1 MPRCSAVMAPLNNRT
16 LAAYAAAALPLAA
29 AALPVYVHAPKF
41 YSGLGLDLALIGIL
55 LLAVRVLDAVSDPL
69 LGLLADRV
77 PQCCGGR
84 KAMLVAAVP
93 VIAAGMFLLFHP
105 PADAGGLASWLALSL
120 ILVYLGLSAASISYF
135 ALGSAWSRDYAER
148 TRITAARGAAALTGV
163 LLAAAL
169 PEWLAQRYGTAAGLE
184 LFSIAYAPLL
194 VLAVA
199 LTVLAGP
206 RMVVAVT
213 PRPLRMRDVLQPL
226 RNARFL
232 RLAAIFLVNGVA
244 AAIPATLVLFY
255 VADVLQRPDMTAM
268 FLVLYFIAGA
278 AGMPAWVRI
287 AARIGKSRAWLLA
300 MVLAVAAFI
309 SAWFLGPGDVTA
321 FAIVCVLSGL
331 AFGADLALPASMLA
345 DVIDHDE
352 GRDGRPDGAYFG
364 FWHLLEK
371 LALALAAGLAL
382 PLLQA
387 LDYVPGAVASAGSA
401 LPWVYALLPC
411 AIKLAAAMMLW
422 LLAPESG
429 RTKPLFT
436 GEAP

>member
-1 MPRCSAVMAPLNNRT
+1 MAQLSNRA

-41 YSGLGLDLALIGIL
+41 YSGLGLDLALIGVL
-55 LLAVRVLDAVSDPL
+55 LLAVRVLDAISDPL

-77 PQCCGGR
+77 PQRWGGR
-84 KAMLVAAVP
+84 KTMLVAAVP
-93 VIAAGMFLLFHP
+93 AIAAGMYLLFHP
-105 PADAGGLASWLALSL
+105 PGEVAGLALWLALSL

-169 PEWLAQRYGTAAGLE
+169 PEWLAQRYGTAAGLG
-184 LFSIAYAPLL
+184 LFSIVFAP
-194 VLAVA
+194 VLFAAVA
-199 LTVLAGP
+199 VTVLAGP
-206 RMVVAVT
+206 RVAATVAA
-213 PRPLRMRDVLQPL
+213 PAFHLRDVLRPL
-226 RNARFL
+226 HNPRFR
-232 RLAAIFLVNGVA
+232 RLAVIFLVNGVA

-255 VADVLQRPDMTAM
+255 VADVLQRPELTAV

-278 AGMPAWVRI
+278 AGMPGWVRI
-287 AARIGKSRAWLLA
+287 AAHVGKARAWLLA

-309 SAWFLGPGDVTA
+309 GAWFLGPGDVIP
-321 FAIVCVLSGL
+321 FGVVCVLSGL

-345 DVIDHDE
+345 DVIDDDE
-352 GRDGRPDGAYFG
+352 GQGGRPDGAYFG
-364 FWHLLEK
+364 LWHLLEK

-382 PLLQA
+382 PLLQV
-387 LDYVPGAVASAGSA
+387 LGYVPGVVAGAGSA

-411 AIKLAAAMMLW
+411 VIKLAAAMMLW
-422 LLAPESG
+422 LTVPESG
-429 RTKPLFT
+429 HRKTVLT
-436 GEAP
+436 GDAP

>member
-1 MPRCSAVMAPLNNRT
+1 MPPLSNRA

-77 PQCCGGR
+77 PQRWGGR
-84 KAMLVAAVP
+84 KLMLVAAVP
-93 VIAAGMFLLFHP
+93 VIAAGMWLLFHP
-105 PADAGGLASWLALSL
+105 PVDGSGLATWLVLSL

-169 PEWLAQRYGTAAGLE
+169 PEWLAQRYGAAAGLG
-184 LFSIAYAPLL
+184 LFSIAFAPLL
-194 VLAVA
+194 VAAVA

-206 RMVVAVT
+206 RVEAVAVT
-213 PRPLRMRDVLQPL
+213 GTLRIGDVLRPLRNP
-226 RNARFL
+226 RFR

-255 VADVLQRPDMTAM
+255 VADVLQRPDLTAL

-287 AARIGKSRAWLLA
+287 AAHIGKAHAWLLA
-300 MVLAVAAFI
+300 MVLATAAFI
-309 SAWFLGPGDVTA
+309 SAWFLGPGDVSA

-331 AFGADLALPASMLA
+331 AFGADLALPASLLA
-345 DVIDHDE
+345 DVIDDDE
-352 GRDGRPDGAYFG
+352 GQGGRPDGAYFG
-364 FWHLLEK
+364 LWHLLEK

-382 PLLQA
+382 PLLQV
-387 LDYVPGAVASAGSA
+387 LGYVPGIVAGAGSA
-401 LPWVYALLPC
+401 LSWVYALLPC
-411 AIKLAAAMMLW
+411 AIKLAAALMLW

-429 RTKPLFT
+429 RTKTFLT
-436 GEAP
+436 GDAT

>member
-1 MPRCSAVMAPLNNRT
+1 MPPSNRA

-41 YSGLGLDLALIGIL
+41 YAGLGLDLALIGVL
-55 LLAVRVLDAVSDPL
+55 LLAVRLLDAVSDPL

-77 PQCCGGR
+77 PQRWGGR
-84 KAMLVAAVP
+84 KAMLAAAVP
-93 VIAAGMFLLFHP
+93 VIAAGMLLLFHP
-105 PADAGGLASWLALSL
+105 PAGGSGLASWLVLSL

-148 TRITAARGAAALTGV
+148 TRITAARGAAALAGV

-169 PEWLAQRYGTAAGLE
+169 PEWLARQYGSAAGLG
-184 LFSIAYAPLL
+184 LFSMVYAPLL
-194 VLAVA
+194 AAAVA

-206 RMVVAVT
+206 RAAPVAGST
-213 PRPLRMRDVLQPL
+213 PWRLRDVLRPL
-226 RNARFL
+226 CNPRFM

-255 VADVLQRPDMTAM
+255 VADVLQRPDLTAL
-268 FLVLYFIAGA
+268 FLALYFIAGA

-287 AARIGKSRAWLLA
+287 AAHAGKARAWLLA

-309 SAWFLGPGDVTA
+309 WAWFLGPGEVAA
-321 FAIVCVLSGL
+321 FAMVCVLSGL

-345 DVIDHDE
+345 DVIDDDE
-352 GRDGRPDGAYFG
+352 GRNGRPDGAYFG
-364 FWHLLEK
+364 LWHLLEK

-382 PLLQA
+382 PLLQV
-387 LDYVPGAVASAGSA
+387 LGYVPGTAAAAGSA

-411 AIKLAAAMMLW
+411 AIKLAAALMLW
-422 LLAPESG
+422 LCAPEP
-429 RTKPLFT
+429 RRAKPLLT
-436 GEAP
+436 GDAT